1 MRRNDFQY
9 VCSNGFPKEP
19 VVSVLVLAYN
29 HEKFIAQA
37 LDSIVCQ
44 LTDFPY
50 EIVVGEDC
58 SSDATK
64 EICMDYQRR
73 YPDKVKLL
81 LQKKN
86 KGLIGNFCDTLRTCK
101 GKYIAECAGDDFW
114 NDCHKLQKHVD
125 YMNRHEDAVVTYHD
139 ACLID
144 EEGVIFDESYLKDYK
159 KNYSTLDLQK
169 TSWIIPSSMCYRSV
183 IVPELLSCMNRKIY
197 TEDVFMI
204 SIMGNYGEGRY
215 LDSVKNISYRFSRNS
230 IWSMQSDEHK
240 LLLALGTLGELT
252 KYRCRKKENYL
263 RRYFLD
269 RFMSGLANLLG
280 RNFSKLDRKI
290 YLQILIRNIKLIGIK
305 NFLYHIKVQYIK

>member
-58 SSDATK
+58 SSDTTK

-125 YMNRHEDAVVTYHD
+125 YMNRHEDVVVTYHD
-139 ACLID
+139 ASTINGD
-144 EEGVIFDESYLKDYK
+144 TQIVDYGYLSENRK
-159 KNYSTLDLQK
+159 KNFSSEELQRGV
-169 TSWIIPSSMCYRSV
+169 WIIPQTMCFRSV
-183 IVPELLSCMNRKIY
+183 VTHELIENINNNVYNEDIFQISLFGLYGRGVFLDNIDNSLYRM
-197 TEDVFMI
+197 TEQ
-204 SIMGNYGEGRY
+204 
-215 LDSVKNISYRFSRNS
+215 S
-230 IWSMQSDEHK
+230 IWSLKSIIHK
-240 LLLALGTLGELT
+240 SLMASGTLGELCLYY
-252 KYRCRKKENYL
+252 KRKNILCLFEYYREKLISKISVIQDGPLDFSERKFACK
-263 RRYFLD
+263 
-269 RFMSGLANLLG
+269 
-280 RNFSKLDRKI
+280 
-290 YLQILIRNIKLIGIK
+290 ILIRYWKEIGIK
-305 NFLYHIKVQYIK
+305 NILHYLKYML